1 MVPER
6 FGSASDAGTTLR
18 NSFGQVVLQAH
29 VLLCR
34 FDFDANINRLFVL
47 NGRTEKKV

>member
-6 FGSASDAGTTLR
+6 LGSVSDAGTTLR
-18 NSFGQVVLQAH
+18 NSFARVVLQAH

-34 FDFDANINRLFVL
+34 FDFDANIKRLFVL
-47 NGRTEKKV
+47 NGRTEEKI